1 MDLSGLLEITPV
13 GLGTTIMCL
22 ALLAALGISK
32 RGKRLIRASRTAH
45 APLGFVCIL
54 VSLVLVLVGTLIL
67 YAHKAVCQSC
77 VVVLL
82 PELFADFFFQ
92 LGLPNKSAPL
102 VVQAISSAIWTAVIY
117 AALRHHGR

>member
-67 YAHKAVCQSC
+67 YAHKAVCQSSWWYC
-77 VVVLL
+77 CL
-82 PELFADFFFQ
+82 
-92 LGLPNKSAPL
+92 
-102 VVQAISSAIWTAVIY
+102 SSSLTSSSSWGYPINRR
-117 AALRHHGR
+117 L